1 MKEAE
6 DRYLNRL
13 AFLERLDN
21 EKQLSAVFVSSVTG
35 KPVQSAAEFGP
46 DYWCRNFTSPVLFYS
61 AVSTILASGLSNPT
75 FIEVGPH
82 SALSGALHDIASET
96 GPVPYIPI
104 LVRGTHAYAS
114 VLRTAGRLFQST
126 SVELSTL
133 CRGAT
138 LGDLPPY
145 QWQYDGRFWSE
156 SRVSRNSRF
165 RQFPHHDILGSKIP
179 DGNDTEPLWRSLVYL
194 ENVPWLRDHVVD
206 DKIVFPRGSYIPMVG
221 EAIRQLTG
229 DNDFSLRHVTFI
241 EEPTLHDSQPMEIL
255 TQFRPSPTSEWY
267 DFTITSQFEGTWTK
281 LCTGQARGGRHFPQD
296 ITCLTPGPRK
306 VKAEALNRSTKRAGA
321 NYGPRFRVMD
331 QISTSVTAPEAT
343 AEVMDVREKMDS
355 NYTIHPCTVSS
366 ILQLFNV
373 AKAEGRSFNRLAVPT
388 YIGELYVR
396 SSSGPIAVQSTVTD
410 TKGGTFFG
418 DTAGFCDSELVFAFR
433 RVGLSQTEK
442 RNDRGPDPHA
452 GARLVWQPDIDQV
465 DVNGLIR
472 PTPGMSDSLALVEEL
487 ALACIIESGKQSCS
501 DLSAPHYTKYHQWLS
516 QQRQRAEQGEY
527 ESVSSCKDVA
537 SMTSL
542 DRTRHIDRLHERA
555 LQTNGGHVA
564 TAIMRIYHETGAIF
578 NGHADSLSLLMK
590 DNLLTAVYGFK
601 LCEFGDFFRVLSHN
615 RPCMRVLEIGAGTGG
630 VTATILRAMHG
641 PHNER
646 LYERYVYTD
655 ISPGFFDGAQE
666 RFSVYDGIDYRPL
679 DITAD
684 VSAQGF
690 DASYDLIIASNV
702 LHATPNLQQTLS
714 NVKSLLRPNG
724 KLFLQELAPV
734 TKWINYIMG
743 TLPGWWLSTDNRSWE
758 PYVSPERWDAELRAA
773 GFTGTDSVVHDGH
786 MNAHI
791 ISSVLENP
799 VETRRRV
806 TVLYERTSDDLNL
819 FVSILRARGFTVD
832 LRHLGDELPA
842 DQAVISLLELESP
855 QLHLLS
861 ESKYLDL
868 RNMILSLEKTPMLWV
883 TRPSQVG
890 CSDPRYAATL
900 GLLRTARRELG
911 VTIATLELDSLD
923 EKAFQVASLVVDRVL
938 HLGTDSS
945 FDPVL
950 EYIYT
955 QETLMVGKFYP
966 AVVSEELLEIKKP
979 GAEKADAAVLQI
991 GNPERVETLHWERKP
1006 VERFTSLQDWV
1017 EVQTHAVGISSID
1030 LKVADGTRDSPFG
1043 EGYAGIVQCVGPGVR
1058 NLRVGDR
1065 VMVLAAGSGA
1075 LATRFVASERL
1086 CTRMARGLSWA
1097 EAATIPYAFATAMYS
1112 LIDVARLK
1120 SGGVRALN
1128 PTSNA
1133 AKLIFPGHPHSL
1145 RL

>member
-6 DRYLNRL
+6 DGYLNRL
-13 AFLERLDN
+13 ASLKKPDN
-21 EKQLSAVFVSSVTG
+21 DDQLSAIFVSSVTG
-35 KPVQSAAEFGP
+35 KPVQNAAEFGP

-61 AVSTILASGLSNPT
+61 AVSSLLAGGLSHPT
-75 FIEVGPH
+75 FLEVGPH
-82 SALSGALHDIASET
+82 STLAGALHDIASET
-96 GPVPYIPI
+96 GSVPYIPT
-104 LVRGTHAYAS
+104 LVRGTNAYAS

-126 SVELSTL
+126 KVELSSL
-133 CRGAT
+133 CRGIT

-179 DGNDTEPLWRSLVYL
+179 DGNDTEPLWRSLIYL
-194 ENVPWLRDHVVD
+194 ENVPWLRDHVID
-206 DKIVFPRGSYIPMVG
+206 DKIVFPRASYICMIG

-229 DNDFSLRHVTFI
+229 DNDLSLRHVTFL
-241 EEPTLHDSQPMEIL
+241 EEPTLHESQPVEIL
-255 TQFRPSPTSEWY
+255 TQFRPSSTSEWY

-281 LCTGQARGGRHFPQD
+281 LCTGQARGGQHFPLD
-296 ITCLTPGPRK
+296 ITRLTPGPRK
-306 VKAEALNRSTKRAGA
+306 VKTEVLNRLMKRAGA
-321 NYGPRFRVMD
+321 NHGPRFRVMD

-355 NYTIHPCTVSS
+355 NYDIHPCTISS
-366 ILQLFNV
+366 VLQLFNV
-373 AKAEGRSFNRLAVPT
+373 AKAEGRSFDRLAVPT
-388 YIGELYVR
+388 YIGELYLR
-396 SSSGPIAVQSTVTD
+396 SSSGPIAAQSTVTD
-410 TKGGTFFG
+410 TKGHTFFG
-418 DTAGFCDSELVFAFR
+418 NSAGFCDGELVFACL

-452 GARLVWQPDIDQV
+452 AARLVWQPDIDEV

-472 PTPGMSDSLALVEEL
+472 PTPGMSDTLSLVEEL
-487 ALACIIESGKQSCS
+487 ALTCIIESEKQSCS
-501 DLSAPHYTKYHQWLS
+501 DLSAPHYVKYHEWLS
-516 QQRQRAEQGEY
+516 QQRHRAEQGDY
-527 ESVSSCKDVA
+527 ASVTSCKEIA
-537 SMTSL
+537 SMSSL
-542 DRTRHIDRLHERA
+542 DRTRHIFHLHQRA
-555 LQTNGGHVA
+555 IQTDGRNVA
-564 TAIMRIYHETGAIF
+564 TAIMRIYQQTGAMF
-578 NGHADSLSLLMK
+578 KGHADSLSLLMK

-630 VTATILRAMHG
+630 VTATILPAMHG
-641 PHNER
+641 PHGER
-646 LYERYVYTD
+646 LYESYVYTD

-666 RFSVYDGIDYRPL
+666 RFGAYDGIDYRPL
-679 DITAD
+679 DIAAD
-684 VSAQGF
+684 ITAQGF

-702 LHATPNLQQTLS
+702 LHATPNLQQTLA

-743 TLPGWWLSTDNRSWE
+743 TLPGWWLSTDNRPWE

-773 GFTGTDSVVHDGH
+773 GFSGTDSVVHDGH

-791 ISSVLENP
+791 ISSVPEIRTEAQKRL
-799 VETRRRV
+799 
-806 TVLYERTSDDLNL
+806 TVLHESTSDDLSL
-819 FVSILRARGFTVD
+819 FVSILRARGFTTD

-842 DQAVISLLELESP
+842 DQTVISLLELESP

-861 ESKYLDL
+861 ESKYLSL
-868 RNMILSLEKTPMLWV
+868 RNMIISLDKTPMLWV

-923 EKAFQVASLVVDRVL
+923 EKAFQAASLVVDRVL
-938 HLGTDSS
+938 HLDADSP

-950 EYIYT
+950 EYVYA

-966 AVVSEELLEIKKP
+966 AVVSEELLEAGKP
-979 GAEKADAAVLQI
+979 ATERTDAAVLQI
-991 GNPERVETLHWERKP
+991 GNPGKPDTLRWERKP
-1006 VERFTSLQDWV
+1006 VERFTSAQDWV
-1017 EVQTHAVGISSID
+1017 EVQTHAVGVNSND
-1030 LKVADGTRDSPFG
+1030 LKVADGTLDASLG
-1043 EGYAGIVQCVGPGVR
+1043 EECAGIVQCVGPGVR

-1075 LATRFVASERL
+1075 LATRFVTSERL

-1097 EAATIPYAFATAMYS
+1097 EAATIPHAFATAMYS

-1120 SGGVRALN
+1120 SGDVRSIIQVRTQLN
-1128 PTSNA
+1128 
-1133 AKLIFPGHPHSL
+1133 
-1145 RL
+1145 